1 MNTQS
6 RLVRSGLCALMLAV
20 ALPMAA
26 VAATTAAKAPPAK
39 TETHAASTHK
49 SSTMATKAPLVD
61 LNSASKEDLMKL
73 PGIGDAIADKIIAG
87 RPWTSKG
94 QLVAKGV
101 VNNAGY
107 SKFKHL
113 VIAKQAK

>member
-6 RLVRSGLCALMLAV
+6 RLVRSGLCALMLAM

-26 VAATTAAKAPPAK
+26 SAATTAAKAAPAK
-39 TETHAASTHK
+39 TETHASTHK
-49 SSTMATKAPLVD
+49 STAMATKAPLVD

-73 PGIGDAIADKIIAG
+73 PGIGDAISEKIIAG
-87 RPWTSKG
+87 RPWTSKD

-101 VNNAGY
+101 VTKAAY
-107 SKFKHL
+107 AKFKNH